1 VRSNVGPDGGAGAA
15 GPGRAAVR
23 IAVLQ
28 FGVRE
33 RVEDVALTSGP
44 LVGGAPVDRC
54 LVQRPAT
61 AVWIRLAE

>member
-1 VRSNVGPDGGAGAA
+1 VRSNVGLDGGAGAA

-33 RVEDVALTSGP
+33 RAEDVALTSGP
-44 LVGGAPVDRC
+44 LGGDPVDRC
-54 LVQRPAT
+54 LAQRPAT